1 MKVDSRKQRE
11 IALTD
16 RENLILN
23 CIVESYVHTAKP
35 IGSRFLAKKY
45 QLGISP
51 ATIRN
56 VMNDLEEKGFL
67 TQPHVSAGRIP
78 TDKGYR
84 HFVDR
89 IKLVQFLSRN
99 DRRIILD
106 NLRKDNVAVQEIFE
120 TASQILGKISSQ
132 LGVVLEPRF
141 QQGVF
146 EKMELVPL
154 AEGRV
159 LAVISIKSGLVKTIV
174 MEVEADLSRDQL
186 LGASR
191 LINERLHGLAL
202 QKIRET
208 IGERLGSVPD
218 EEHKNLILLIIQS
231 SDRLF
236 NFDDQLDLHLGGA
249 HNIVSNPEFSEQEET
264 ARILELIESKDRLLT
279 HFSEIG
285 DEEVAI
291 SIGEE
296 NNSVL
301 FKNCSIISSRY
312 KFGGIAGTLGVVGPT
327 RLHYPKIISLVE
339 YMGRVLSQQLHSG

>member
-1 MKVDSRKQRE
+1 MKVGSQEKRHSL
-11 IALTD
+11 LTD

-23 CIVESYVHTAKP
+23 CIVESYVQRAKP
-35 IGSRFLAKKY
+35 VGSRFLAKKY

-99 DRRIILD
+99 DRRIILE
-106 NLRKDNVAVQEIFE
+106 NLRKDNVEAEEIFE
-120 TASQILGKISSQ
+120 KASQILGNISSQ

-141 QQGVF
+141 QEGVF

-154 AEGRV
+154 ADGKV
-159 LAVISIKSGLVKTIV
+159 LAVISIKSGLIKTIV
-174 MEVEADLSRDQL
+174 MEVKADLSRDQL

-208 IGERLGSVPD
+208 IGARLGSVPD
-218 EEHKNLILLIIQS
+218 EDHKNLILLIIKS

-236 NFDDQLDLHLGGA
+236 NFDDQLDLHLGGT
-249 HNIVSNPEFSEQEET
+249 HNIVSNPEFSERKDT

-279 HFSEIG
+279 HFSKIN
-285 DEEVAI
+285 DEEIAI

-296 NNSVL
+296 NHSEL
-301 FKNCSIISSRY
+301 FRNCSIISSRY
-312 KFGGIAGTLGVVGPT
+312 KFGGIAGALGVVGPT
-327 RLHYPKIISLVE
+327 RMHYPKIISLVE